1 MAKQKVVLWIA
12 LGFVGLLFFTLVLV
26 ALLFS
31 SAGGESA
38 DPALGLSWSGAQLVV
53 IELEGI
59 ILESKPIVDL
69 LKKYG
74 ESSAVKGIVL
84 RIDSPGGG
92 VAASQE
98 IYAALNRLRKETRK
112 PVVVSMG
119 SVAASGGYYVACAAD
134 KIVANPGTITGSIG
148 VIAEWYNIGDLV
160 RWAKLQDVVIKSGEL
175 KDAPNPNRPL
185 TEKERAYLQELIDE
199 MYDQFLTVVSQ
210 ARKMSK
216 EKVRPLAD
224 GRVYTGSTA
233 LRNGLIDS
241 VGTLQDSIDQAAKL
255 AGIDGKPNVI
265 YPKKRRLGLFDVLL
279 GGDASMRDLLPAPFN
294 TNPFHSQIVFEY
306 LWR

>member
-1 MAKQKVVLWIA
+1 MANQKVVLWIA
-12 LGFVGLLFFTLVLV
+12 LGFVGLLFFTLMLV
-26 ALLFS
+26 ALFFS
-31 SAGGESA
+31 SVGGESA

-59 ILESKPIVDL
+59 IFESKLTVDL

-74 ESSAVKGIVL
+74 ESSTVKGIVL

-98 IYAALNRLRKETRK
+98 IYAAVNRLRKETKK
-112 PVVVSMG
+112 PVVASMG

-148 VIAEWYNIGDLV
+148 VIAEWYNRAELV
-160 RWAKLQDVVIKSGEL
+160 RWAKLQDVVIKSGEM

-233 LRNGLIDS
+233 LRHGLIDS

-255 AGIDGKPNVI
+255 AGIDGKPSVI
-265 YPKKRRLGLFDVLL
+265 YPKKRRLGLFDLLL
-279 GGDASMRDLLPAPFN
+279 GGDASMRDLLPALFN
-294 TNPFHSQIVFEY
+294 TNSFHSQIVFEY